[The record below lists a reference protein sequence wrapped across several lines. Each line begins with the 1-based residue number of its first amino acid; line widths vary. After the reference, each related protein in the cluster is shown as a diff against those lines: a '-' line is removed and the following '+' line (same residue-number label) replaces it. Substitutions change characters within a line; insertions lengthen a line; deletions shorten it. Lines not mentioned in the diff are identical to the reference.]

1 MQVKSLNIQGF
12 KSIVKNTHFD
22 FPNGFISFQGQNGY
36 GKSSCMEAIQLILFD
51 KSNSKLEDLV
61 NEKSDNFLIELE
73 FSHEGHDYRLCM
85 DYDLKSKKT
94 SREIYIDDE
103 TSPSYNTVSDSVQY
117 LSEILDPSIAYYG
130 MFLMQDSFELLEAKD
145 AQRLELFKKIKN
157 LDYTKQALQIK
168 AVVDDL
174 EKDKIQL
181 EAEINILKNKTFTKE
196 DLRIPKKTETE
207 IKELEKELK
216 QVETALNSIESVK
229 KAKSQLESSLE
240 REEKNLNDTQK
251 ENKSL
256 TEKMSIT
263 TKEIDKCFADR
274 DSKKNEKERKEKEF
288 KDKLLKLN
296 EFLDSI
302 EKDIKQDYENQ
313 KSIKTS
319 LLAEKEMKLEEIK
332 PLIRRIKKVDYDT
345 KIADIIGN
353 KSRISTQIK
362 SNQEALDAHRK
373 GGKCPLCHS
382 ELGGFSTESIEKEIK
397 TLNDSLLSYE
407 ETLKNLKLEK
417 EKQQV
422 IFDEISE
429 ATETKKQLDI
439 EIKNLNESLTSID
452 DSIEKD
458 IISKKES
465 LNKEIK
471 NTIENN
477 DITIKAIDDTIKSID
492 EKRARL
498 DQDLID
504 IDTRYSKNKEQIDS
518 FFKSIE
524 SIKKE
529 IKELSIEDTQA
540 LEERKVVIDSY
551 IKDYY
556 EILYHNKMVAERNDN
571 IDKEKIEN
579 ESLINDKTQE
589 LQKTISSIADNKE
602 ARQVLLKH
610 FPNYVIQETI
620 TDVENSINN
629 FISDVYNKD
638 LNISLRA
645 TSTSLKLE
653 YGNSRKRDC
662 RNLSGAEKIL
672 VTLGFINSLN
682 EQLDLGILFLDEADQ
697 ALSQENTE
705 RLFDILQNMNY
716 NQLILITHNNF
727 MKGQLLADG
736 AKVYEFVNEGI
747 VEEVN

>member
-51 KSNSKLEDLV
+51 KSDSKLEDLV

-73 FSHEGHDYRLCM
+73 FSHEGQDYRLCM
-85 DYDLKSKKT
+85 SYALKSKKT

-157 LDYTKQALQIK
+157 LDYTKQASQIK
-168 AVVDDL
+168 AVVDEL
-174 EKDKIQL
+174 EKEKIQL
-181 EAEINILKNKTFTKE
+181 DAEINTLKNKTFTKE
-196 DLRIPKKTETE
+196 DFRIAKKTETE

-240 REEKNLNDTQK
+240 REEKSLNDTQK
-251 ENKSL
+251 ENMSL
-256 TEKMSIT
+256 TEKMSNT
-263 TKEIDKCFADR
+263 TKEIDKCFVDR

-296 EFLDSI
+296 ESLDSI

-332 PLIRRIKKVDYDT
+332 PLIRRIKKLDYDT
-345 KIADIIGN
+345 EIADVIGN

-382 ELGGFSTESIEKEIK
+382 ELGGSSTESIEKEIK

-417 EKQQV
+417 EKQQA

-458 IISKKES
+458 IKSKKES
-465 LNKEIK
+465 VSKEIK

-477 DITIKAIDDTIKSID
+477 DITIKAIEDAIKSID
-492 EKRARL
+492 EKRTRL

-504 IDTRYSKNKEQIDS
+504 MDTRHSKNKEQIDS

-529 IKELSIEDTQA
+529 IKELSIDDTQA

-551 IKDYY
+551 IKDYNDT
-556 EILYHNKMVAERNDN
+556 LYHNEMVTKRNEN

-579 ESLINDKTQE
+579 ESLINDKTKE
-589 LQKTISSIADNKE
+589 LQETISSIADNKE
-602 ARQVLLKH
+602 ARSVLLKH

-620 TDVENSINN
+620 TDVENSINS

-653 YGNSRKRDC
+653 YGNLRKRDC

-682 EQLDLGILFLDEADQ
+682 EQLDLGVLFLDEADQ

-705 RLFDILQNMNY
+705 RLFDILQNMDY